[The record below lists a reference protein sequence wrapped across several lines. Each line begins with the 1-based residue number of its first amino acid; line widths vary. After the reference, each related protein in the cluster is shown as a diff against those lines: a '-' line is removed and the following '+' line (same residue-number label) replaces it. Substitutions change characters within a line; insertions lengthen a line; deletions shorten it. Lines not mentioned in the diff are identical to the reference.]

1 MPLATIASAASL
13 ISCSLTLQP
22 KWFQLFHPIG
32 GVRASPL
39 SRAARAPRPGPGA
52 TTGAMSSTA
61 SNGLARRECTE
72 AFSLVSRALVLE
84 RVVIHVQHGE
94 PREMRGEP
102 CQEVRVALSLAR
114 RPQHLR
120 ERARPRERH
129 VLRPF
134 RVGDVFG

>member
-39 SRAARAPRPGPGA
+39 SRAARPGPGA

-61 SNGLARRECTE
+61 SNGLARRECTA

-102 CQEVRVALSLAR
+102 CQEGRVALCLAR

-120 ERARPRERH
+120 ERARP
-129 VLRPF
+129 
-134 RVGDVFG
+134 

>member
-1 MPLATIASAASL
+1 MPLATIASAVSL
-13 ISCSLTLQP
+13 INCSLTLQP
-22 KWFQLFHPIG
+22 KWFQLFHPMG

-39 SRAARAPRPGPGA
+39 SRTAREVGPGLGA

-94 PREMRGEP
+94 PLEMRGEP
-102 CQEVRVALSLAR
+102 CQKVRVTLVLSR
-114 RPQHLR
+114 RPQHLG

-129 VLRPF
+129 IL
-134 RVGDVFG
+134 